1 MCFDHY
7 VSTKSRD
14 IALVRACCAVA
25 YFSRH
30 ALYSRYYD
38 GCNHHES
45 YDSRPLL
52 YSKTESKY
60 WYLDYWT
67 VQYNSGNLPISKG
80 LMPSIS

>member
-1 MCFDHY
+1 MPCSLMTFDSVLRKY
-7 VSTKSRD
+7 LD
-14 IALVRACCAVA
+14 IPRYLGTPQVCCAVA

-52 YSKTESKY
+52 YSKTETKY

-67 VQYNSGNLPISKG
+67 V
-80 LMPSIS
+80 